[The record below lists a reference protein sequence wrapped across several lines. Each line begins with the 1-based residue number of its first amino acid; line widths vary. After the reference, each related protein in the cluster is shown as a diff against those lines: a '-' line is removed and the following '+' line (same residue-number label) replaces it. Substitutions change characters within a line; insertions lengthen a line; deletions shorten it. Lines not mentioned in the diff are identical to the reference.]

1 MAEVSLLAPAKI
13 NLHLEVLG
21 LRPDGYHE
29 LAMLMQSL
37 DLCDRLVLRSTADGQ
52 IRLACDR
59 PELPS
64 GADNLIVQAAER
76 LRSHVGLPEL
86 GVAITLAKRIPV
98 GAGLAGGSSD
108 AAATLVGL
116 NEIWNLG
123 LEHPDLMALAAEIGS
138 DVPYCLEGGTRLC
151 FGRGERLES
160 LSGSLRPLTVLL
172 IKHPQAS
179 VSTPWAYGRCREL
192 RSDFYLTREVDF
204 EAPRQAL
211 RQGPLAQA
219 LVRGQVQGTPLPP
232 LRNDLQA
239 VVEAE
244 VESVRQG
251 LALLRQAQPLV
262 EQPLAVAMSGSGPS
276 LFALFPS
283 LERAQAAHAAL
294 ADELGQGGF
303 GAWCCSFSS
312 RGVSLEG

>member
-37 DLCDRLVLRSTADGQ
+37 DLSDRLVLRSTADGQ

-204 EAPRQAL
+204 EQRRQTL
-211 RQGPLAQA
+211 RQGPLLAA
-219 LVRGQVQGTPLPP
+219 LCGEGPLPP
-232 LRNDLQA
+232 LRNDLQT
-239 VVEAE
+239 VVESE
-244 VESVRQG
+244 VPSVAAG
-251 LALLRQAQPLV
+251 LALLRRCADS
-262 EQPLAVAMSGSGPS
+262 LALAMSGSGPS
-276 LFALFPS
+276 LFALFADP
-283 LERAQAAHAAL
+283 EAAAAAQRQLAEELAAT
-294 ADELGQGGF
+294 GF
-303 GAWCCSFSS
+303 ESWCCQCTPC
-312 RGVSLEG
+312 GVSLEATTPER